1 MKKMGTLI
9 RLIVSILFAAGM
21 FACTP
26 SIDVEGEKAAVR
38 AAWDDLSRAFEA
50 KDWDRY
56 AQFWVQDA
64 DLQVVHPSMGDWIKG
79 WDAFQQRYKAIVA
92 SDAEWASETR
102 RFEVQISQEGDA
114 AWAVIEIV
122 LTMNGT
128 EQTMWE
134 VAVFKKIQD
143 QWKLSLGFAAP
154 VTPDPDL
161 YKM

>member
-1 MKKMGTLI
+1 
-9 RLIVSILFAAGM
+9 
-21 FACTP
+21 
-26 SIDVEGEKAAVR
+26 
-38 AAWDDLSRAFEA
+38 
-50 KDWDRY
+50 
-56 AQFWVQDA
+56 
-64 DLQVVHPSMGDWIKG
+64 
-79 WDAFQQRYKAIVA
+79 
-92 SDAEWASETR
+92 
-102 RFEVQISQEGDA
+102 
-114 AWAVIEIV
+114 VIEIV